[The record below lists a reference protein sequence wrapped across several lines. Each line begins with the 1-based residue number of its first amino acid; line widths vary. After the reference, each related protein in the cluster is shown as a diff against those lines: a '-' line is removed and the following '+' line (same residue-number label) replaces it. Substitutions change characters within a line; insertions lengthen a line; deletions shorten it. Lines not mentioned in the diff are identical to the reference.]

1 MPRGRTYNRNAV
13 VRALRQKYGVYFHRY
28 GGSHD
33 EYRRDAPSGPPY
45 TGFLPRHRNIA
56 EGTVKSFLTQLG
68 IGGSVRSALALLED

>member
-13 VRALRQKYGVYFHRY
+13 VKALRQKYGVYFYRNAKRHE
-28 GGSHD
+28 

-68 IGGSVRSALALLED
+68 IGGSVRSALGLLED